1 MEEFIEKILAA
12 MLGGAIFVVGLIFF
26 LIAIVAWFFAATM
39 NTVYFFAPIAVVAM
53 GVGAFLFF
61 EGIFIEK
68 LSSFSRKLLKIV
80 EGIIDFV
87 PHR

>member
-1 MEEFIEKILAA
+1 MKRYIEKILAI
-12 MLGGAIFVVGLIFF
+12 LVGGVLFFLGLIFF
-26 LIAIVAWFFAATM
+26 VITIVAWFFSAAM
-39 NTVYFFAPIAVVAM
+39 NAVYFFAPIAVVAM

-61 EGIFIEK
+61 EVIFIEK